1 MLEWVSDLSAKPD
14 KIRIKS
20 VSADTSQGGGEMVVP
35 WKPQNQTDINIFFCA
50 PMMLFAICCYFLL
63 G

>member
-1 MLEWVSDLSAKPD
+1 MELEWVPDLSVNPD
-14 KIRIKS
+14 KIRSKS
-20 VSADTSQGGGEMVVP
+20 VCADIGQGGGEMVLS
-35 WKPQNQTDINIFFCA
+35 QNQTDINIFFCA